1 MEYERAEI
9 AARPR
14 DAVPREGSHGA
25 LLLHRRMEGI
35 FQLAQGGPR
44 PLRHQLHP
52 RGRAQGLVF
61 HRRRGRTHPRGRG
74 PQALPRSILA
84 VQVIFEAQD
93 LSDQP
98 RDPAQGIPR
107 VENI

>member
-1 MEYERAEI
+1 
-9 AARPR
+9 
-14 DAVPREGSHGA
+14 
-25 LLLHRRMEGI
+25 
-35 FQLAQGGPR
+35 
-44 PLRHQLHP
+44 
-52 RGRAQGLVF
+52 
-61 HRRRGRTHPRGRG
+61 
-74 PQALPRSILA
+74 